1 MFSKW
6 RLTKGQREAER
17 ERTELARATP
27 FPLVPKG
34 RERLMNNN
42 ELDSTL
48 KVCCVIA
55 EAAQAGA
62 GGCAVAVS
70 GNWVITS
77 PR

>member
-1 MFSKW
+1 
-6 RLTKGQREAER
+6 
-17 ERTELARATP
+17 
-27 FPLVPKG
+27 
-34 RERLMNNN
+34 MNNN